1 MTFGKDSSHPANNP
15 SSGDYELLKVA
26 LEDRIDYWNAYRSK
40 LESGMADTDRP
51 VEDEFEAV
59 EDEIGVGLILFEL
72 AEQAEENPGTLDP
85 STLYHMSDQYL
96 SSE

>member
-1 MTFGKDSSHPANNP
+1 MTFRKDSSHQVNTP
-15 SSGDYELLKVA
+15 SPGDYELLKVA

-40 LESGMADTDRP
+40 LESGMADTERP
-51 VEDEFEAV
+51 VEEELEAV

-72 AEQAEENPGTLDP
+72 AEQAEENPDALDP
-85 STLYHMSDQYL
+85 SRLYHMSDQYL